1 MLIFLLLIGVVLMV
15 TAFAGTYSQLATELE
30 NDIPGY
36 FKWGFALAAIVAFGY
51 VPGMKTAS
59 RWLLAIVILVLVLKG
74 FPTLKAQLTNFM
86 NQGAAA
92 AGGSNTAA
100 TATNAVVQS
109 AVTTAAQGVTTS
121 PLPVTQ
127 NLLGGQVL

>member
-1 MLIFLLLIGVVLMV
+1 MLIFVLLIGVVLMV

-92 AGGSNTAA
+92 GGSNT
-100 TATNAVVQS
+100 TTNAVVQS